1 MYFPRVPPKLLKL
14 GQVPDVGT
22 RAEATL
28 TPGFAIFWMVVG
40 SNPVWCMNEKML
52 FFLFSFIS
60 SQGKARQQNKTVNN
74 SPKGVQGLWCLFYF
88 FFPSRS
94 LDYSLAPKGFSVLFF
109 AHLPRKRLVSSCFP
123 TTAVQ
128 SKAARR
134 FFM

>member
-52 FFLFSFIS
+52 FFSFF
-60 SQGKARQQNKTVNN
+60 
-74 SPKGVQGLWCLFYF
+74 FYF
-88 FFPSRS
+88 F
-94 LDYSLAPKGFSVLFF
+94 A
-109 AHLPRKRLVSSCFP
+109 RKSQ
-123 TTAVQ
+123 T
-128 SKAARR
+128 SKQNRQ
-134 FFM
+134 